1 MINIEEKLIQELSSA
16 YEQLALFYDWNQEI
30 ASKKSQLGFSDILRR
45 LTCAT
50 SSELGVAVSMG
61 RGRSLNVLASFN
73 GDSQNADEAVK
84 RFKEALPSIE
94 TKLHWNYAIPL
105 DPTPGFQKFM
115 VIVPWRSESI
125 LKGVFLYTKQTE
137 HTKQETLLLAN
148 ASSEII
154 SMIEQSTLTKK
165 LQDKNNE
172 MALYLVKDLG
182 ELREILKKLAEINT
196 FNHEMIKACVPE
208 DSLACHTMM
217 GVIKNST
224 DKSSIGKLVEHVFP
238 RQVSTA
244 IMEQKETSL
253 SIDTKSYTIRL
264 SEPDEPSLGSLV
276 VTTPNG
282 RPTEFTNTILN
293 CYNKLVASTQSIE
306 QSNSAIQ
313 RLYNSHL
320 LSMSKLVDTMHP
332 LLSARNDNAMYVI
345 KTLSKALGLTD
356 NQREALEMATM
367 LSDISL
373 IYLDKRSLEEYLVKG
388 TMISGPET
396 LKKIREHPTKS
407 ADMISPVKSLGEC
420 VDIIKWHHE
429 RWDGYG
435 YPDGLKGDEIP
446 LLARVLSVVQGLTSR
461 SIHHYMSVDDLL
473 SNPIEIDWLKRQ
485 SGKAYDPSIVQVLMR
500 TVGIV

>member
-30 ASKKSQLGFSDILRR
+30 SSKKNQLGFTDILGR

-61 RGRSLNVLASFN
+61 RGRSLNVLASYN
-73 GDSQNADEAVK
+73 GDSQNTDEAVK
-84 RFKEALPSIE
+84 RFKDALPDIE

-105 DPTPGFQKFM
+105 DPIPGFQKFM
-115 VIVPWRSESI
+115 VVVPWRSESI
-125 LKGVFLYTKQTE
+125 LKGAFLYTKQME

-182 ELREILKKLAEINT
+182 ELREILKNLAEMNA
-196 FNHEMIKACVPE
+196 FNHEMLKTCVPE
-208 DSLACHTMM
+208 DSSAYHTMM
-217 GVIKNST
+217 GVIKSST

-238 RQVSTA
+238 SEVSVA
-244 IMEQKETSL
+244 IMEHKESNF

-264 SEPDEPSLGSLV
+264 SDPDEPSLGSLV
-276 VTTPNG
+276 VSTPNG
-282 RPTEFTNTILN
+282 RPAEFANTILN
-293 CYNKLVASTQSIE
+293 SFKKLIESALSIE

-345 KTLSKALGLTD
+345 KILSKALELTD
-356 NQREALEMATM
+356 SQREALEMATM

-388 TMISGPET
+388 TMISGPEA

-420 VDIIKWHHE
+420 IEIIKWHHE

-500 TVGIV
+500 AVGIA